1 MQVNKIEERL
11 IQEAQ
16 KLNKTNSNKTQCA
29 TQAVMNILTPEEMC
43 ELAAL
48 YDITMDHIIDWVEK
62 ELRKGEEDT
71 EVKPNEICLC

>member
-16 KLNKTNSNKTQCA
+16 KLNKTNPNKTQCA

-43 ELAAL
+43 DLAAL

-62 ELRKGEEDT
+62 ELRKGEEET
-71 EVKPNEICLC
+71 GGKAQ

>member
-16 KLNKTNSNKTQCA
+16 KLNKTNPNKTQCA

-43 ELAAL
+43 ELATL

-62 ELRKGEEDT
+62 ELRKGEEET
-71 EVKPNEICLC
+71 RGKAQ